1 MSPLRAYTPPLRYH
15 RLTPLYDGVIALLTR
30 ERTWRTELV
39 RQIDPSSTDFIV
51 DVGSGTGSLA
61 LALREVDAEH
71 IYLGIDPDIQALVRA
86 RKKLSAF
93 KEKSVFQSGYLTST
107 SLADYAAPTKIVSS
121 LVLHQVTLDEK
132 SKILALM
139 YSQLSPGGTCIIA
152 DYGHQK
158 TRVEKILFRLT
169 VQALDGVEDTQPNA
183 DGVIPQLMQNAGFT
197 EVEQTVRIATP
208 TGTISIYRGSKTL
221 QQDGSGA

>member
-1 MSPLRAYTPPLRYH
+1 MSPRIGYTPPLRY
-15 RLTPLYDGVIALLTR
+15 RSLTPFYDGVIALLTR

-39 RQIDPSSTDFIV
+39 RQIDPSPTDFIV

-61 LALREVDAEH
+61 LALRKVDTQH
-71 IYLGIDPDIQALVRA
+71 VYLGIDPDIQALVRA

-93 KEKSVFQSGYLTST
+93 KDKSDFQSGYFTPT
-107 SLADYAAPTKIVSS
+107 SLAAYPAPTKIVSS

-139 YSQLSPGGTCIIA
+139 HSQLSPGGTCIIA

-158 TRVEKILFRLT
+158 TRVEKTLFRLT
-169 VQALDGVEDTQPNA
+169 VQALDGVADTQPNA
-183 DGVIPQLMQNAGFT
+183 DGVIPQLMQNAGFA
-197 EVEQTVRIATP
+197 EVEQTIRIATP
-208 TGTISIYRGSKTL
+208 TGTISIYRGLKKP